1 MLFITTDEISVRV
14 RKITPR
20 IGVSW
25 THSLPLNFYPILTH
39 WIMAILSKGF
49 KPHNFEWRNSIE
61 LSFTNIQGLHS
72 NFVDCES
79 FIESKSSDIN
89 ALCETN
95 LSHTFYEGRTPFCM
109 VLISRKLCRFLLKF
123 STAFFLLPLLITF
136 FVFMHGFWFCFI

>member
-95 LSHTFYEGRTPFCM
+95 LTSLTLFMKEGLPFAWCLS
-109 VLISRKLCRFLLKF
+109 VENSAGSYLSSQLPYF
-123 STAFFLLPLLITF
+123 FFLY
-136 FVFMHGFWFCFI
+136 

>member
-1 MLFITTDEISVRV
+1 MSFITTDEISVRV

-49 KPHNFEWRNSIE
+49 KPHNFGWHNAIE

-79 FIESKSSDIN
+79 FIESKSSDIY

-95 LSHTFYEGRTPFCM
+95 LTSLTLFMKEGLPFAWG
-109 VLISRKLCRFLLKF
+109 LSLENSASSYLSSKLSYF
-123 STAFFLLPLLITF
+123 FFL
-136 FVFMHGFWFCFI
+136 C

>member
-95 LSHTFYEGRTPFCM
+95 LTSLTLFMKEGLPFVWC
-109 VLISRKLCRFLLKF
+109 LSLENSAGSYLSSQLPFF
-123 STAFFLLPLLITF
+123 FFLY
-136 FVFMHGFWFCFI
+136 